1 MFCNKCGKEIS
12 DESVVCN
19 FCGTPT
25 NSSPLSQNANLSGQ
39 QPSIVIMNQNNQ
51 QAMISALSDKS
62 WSTALLLCIFL
73 GIFGIHRFYV
83 GKGGTGVIWLFTAG
97 LFGVGWII
105 DLIMLVTGGFTDS
118 LRRPL
123 RR

>member
-1 MFCNKCGKEIS
+1 
-12 DESVVCN
+12 
-19 FCGTPT
+19 
-25 NSSPLSQNANLSGQ
+25 
-39 QPSIVIMNQNNQ
+39 MNQNNQ

-73 GIFGIHRFYV
+73 GVFGIHRFYV